1 MLIKR
6 REHDVPSLNMA
17 SMPDL
22 IFTVLFFFMIAS
34 NMRTVNP
41 VVSYKTPEGTEL
53 SKTLNKQSVIY
64 VYIGTQGKSSST
76 NIQVNNRVVAPA
88 QLADAF
94 AAEKSKMSASNRRQL
109 SALIKADRNAPMS
122 IIMQVKNA
130 LREANVTRVSYG
142 ATPRQKVPEQHPR

>member
-1 MLIKR
+1 MVIKR
-6 REHDVPSLNMA
+6 REHNVPSLNMA

-41 VVSYKTPEGTEL
+41 VVSFKTPEGTEL

-64 VYIGTQGKSSST
+64 IYIGTQGKSATTS
-76 NIQVNNRVVAPA
+76 IQVNNRLVAPA

-94 AAEKSKMSASNRRQL
+94 AAEKKRMSASNRRQL
-109 SALIKADRNAPMS
+109 SALIKADRNTPMS
-122 IIMQVKNA
+122 VILQVKNA

-142 ATPRQKVPEQHPR
+142 ATPRQKSSK